1 MNLSIRFCNLLRI
14 CSFAIVIAGS
24 TGCGS
29 GGGSYALVASVNK
42 TAGDVTT
49 SGASSGVGACRGTSY
64 LPNYANGI
72 DPADGLPNRLYHWQQ
87 FPVTIYIQSS
97 SYTTPMLL
105 QQIETGFN
113 WWVNSTSGLVS
124 YQIVNNPAQAD
135 ITVQFEAKGMTGYGA
150 LTSYSVDGSGNILP
164 GATIT
169 FNMTYLS
176 QVADITP
183 VAAHEFGHALGIAGH
198 SDQATDVMF
207 DGPSTYSLT
216 GLSNRDVN
224 TLLTAYC
231 GVARSVPVSPGVLTE
246 QCKIIKN

>member
-1 MNLSIRFCNLLRI
+1 MNLSKRICYLLRI
-14 CSFAIVIAGS
+14 CSLVIVVVESA
-24 TGCGS
+24 GCGS
-29 GGGSYALVASVNK
+29 GGGSYALVAGGNK

-49 SGASSGVGACRGTSY
+49 TGASSGVGACRGTSY

-72 DPADGLPNRLYHWQQ
+72 DPADGLPNRLYHWQK
-87 FPVTIYIQSS
+87 FPITVYIQSS
-97 SYTTPMLL
+97 NYTTPLLL

-113 WWVNSTSGLVS
+113 WWVNSTSRLVS
-124 YQIVNNPAQAD
+124 YQVVNTPAQAD

-150 LTSYSVDGSGNILP
+150 LTSYSVDGSGNIQP

-198 SDQATDVMF
+198 SDQTTDVMF

-216 GLSNRDVN
+216 ELSNRDVN

-231 GVARSVPVSPGVLTE
+231 GVARAVPVNPGVLAE
-246 QCKIIKN
+246 QCKLIQN